1 MLHRSHSLM
10 ASLTDR
16 FKYDLF
22 LSFRGEDTRH
32 GFTGNLWKALSDRG
46 IHTFMDDEE
55 LQKGE
60 EITPSL
66 IKAIEDSNMA
76 IIVLSKNYA
85 SSTFCLK
92 ELSTILYSIKDKG
105 RCVWP
110 VFYDVEPSDVR
121 KLKRSYGEAMVEH
134 EARDHSNMDLLQKW
148 KNALNQVANLSGFHF
163 KNGDEYEH
171 VFIGKIVEQV
181 SREIIPATLPVPDY
195 LVGLEYQKQHVTSL
209 LNDGPND
216 KVQMVGIHGIGGIGK
231 TTLAL
236 AVYNSIVHQFQGS
249 CFLEKVREN
258 SDKNG
263 LIHLQKILLSQVVG
277 EKNIELT
284 SVRQGISIL
293 QKRFHQK
300 KVLLLLDDVDKEEQL
315 EAIAGRSD
323 WFGRGSR
330 VIITTR
336 DKRLLTYHGV
346 ERTYEVNGLNDQ
358 DAFEL
363 VILKAFKNKFSPSY
377 KDALFAQYG
386 SLLDV
391 NKLPRLKAFK
401 TDEVFSGYVHVI
413 LRAISYASGLPLAL
427 EVIGS
432 HFFNKTIEQC
442 KYALDRYERIPD
454 KKIQT
459 ILQLSFDA
467 LQEEEKSVF
476 LDIACCFKGYKWTRV
491 EQILNAHYDNIM
503 KDHIDVLVEK
513 SLIKT
518 SMSGNV
524 TLHDL
529 IEDMG
534 KEIVRQESPED
545 PGKRSRLWSSKDII
559 QVLEENT
566 GTSKIEII
574 CPSSRIEVEWDEEAF
589 KKMENLRT
597 LIIMDGQFTESPK
610 NLPNSLRILEHH
622 LYPSWGLPSQFYPRK
637 LAICKIPSY
646 STSFAWD
653 DFFKKKFKNI
663 RVLSFDHHK
672 SLTRIPDI
680 SGLVNLEEL
689 SFQDCVN
696 LITVDDSVGFLGNL
710 KTLRAMRCIKLRS
723 IPPLKLASLEELD
736 LSQCSC
742 LESFPPVVDGLVD
755 KLKTMTV
762 RSCVKLRSIPTL
774 KLTSLEELD
783 LSNCFSL
790 ESFPLVVDGFLG
802 KLKILLVKY
811 CRNLRSIPP
820 LRLDS
825 LEKLDLSHCYS
836 LESFPTVVDGLL
848 DKLKFL
854 SMEHCVKLTSIPSL
868 RLTSLERFNLS
879 HCLSLERFPKIL
891 GEMNNI
897 TEIHLDNTL
906 IQELPFPF
914 QNLTPP
920 QTLYQCNCGV
930 VYLSNRAAVMSKLA
944 EFTIQAEEKVSP
956 MQSSHVEYICL
967 RNCKFSDEYLSTG
980 LMLFTNVKELHL
992 SDNQFKILPKSIE
1005 KCHFLQRLVLDNC
1018 EELQEIEGIPPCLKT
1033 LSALN
1038 CKSLTSPCKSK
1049 LLNQELHEA
1058 GNTWFRLPRTRIPE
1072 WFDHQCLA
1080 GLSISFWFR
1089 NKFPVIA
1096 LCVVSPSTWDDS
1108 RRPVRVIINGDTFF
1122 YRHGENKRL
1131 SPEVY
1136 HLHLFHMQMEKL
1148 NNNMDKALLENKWNH
1163 AEVDFGFPFMY
1174 SGIHVLKKK
1183 SNMKDIQFTNPDKD
1197 DNIELTQ
1204 YKRNSDS
1211 LVSVIASDVDKC
1223 E

>member
-346 ERTYEVNGLNDQ
+346 ERTYE
-358 DAFEL
+358 
-363 VILKAFKNKFSPSY
+363 
-377 KDALFAQYG
+377 
-386 SLLDV
+386 
-391 NKLPRLKAFK
+391 
-401 TDEVFSGYVHVI
+401 
-413 LRAISYASGLPLAL
+413 
-427 EVIGS
+427 
-432 HFFNKTIEQC
+432 
-442 KYALDRYERIPD
+442 
-454 KKIQT
+454 
-459 ILQLSFDA
+459 
-467 LQEEEKSVF
+467 EEEKSVF